1 MNKQIVTLDVQPY
14 FESFT
19 DNAWSIN
26 ALTNNEQEGYWEP
39 FFYLCIRKSLESFG
53 YNITVKKLEDIDKNK
68 PWFINLKVLG
78 HNWDREKSI
87 FADFPQE
94 WLTELIHGNAYL
106 IVNQEDEY
114 WTENLL
120 RLFYKHYRSNPI
132 IPINKIVI
140 ISGASLIHDVHTDYC
155 KKHNITEKV
164 KIIFSPH
171 MNVLFNEGDLH
182 FLIRPDQP
190 TKSKKYNTLNREWR
204 MHRPA
209 FVSMLAGLDILD
221 QGHVSLGAST
231 NLIKWVE
238 ENGGWKQYLYKEF
251 LNIKDV
257 AKKSVN
263 DPTFKLIFQGIEK
276 IHDKI
281 PICLDKDEFDT
292 NYARWEYTPVEY
304 MKDSYFHVCSATWFY
319 DWQELSPGWHE
330 KEWKPILIKQP
341 HIIKGRPG
349 MLKMLKRFGFL
360 TFDRWI
366 DESYDEI
373 EDDWDRLLAIAKET
387 ERLCNLS
394 TEQLDSMLIEMQP
407 TLDFNYQV
415 LINKKWDLFFF
426 GGELKNLL
434 YYL

>member
-140 ISGASLIHDVHTDYC
+140 ISGASLIHDVHIDYC

-171 MNVLFNEGDLH
+171 MNVLFNE
-182 FLIRPDQP
+182 
-190 TKSKKYNTLNREWR
+190 
-204 MHRPA
+204 
-209 FVSMLAGLDILD
+209 
-221 QGHVSLGAST
+221 
-231 NLIKWVE
+231 
-238 ENGGWKQYLYKEF
+238 
-251 LNIKDV
+251 
-257 AKKSVN
+257 
-263 DPTFKLIFQGIEK
+263 
-276 IHDKI
+276 
-281 PICLDKDEFDT
+281 
-292 NYARWEYTPVEY
+292 
-304 MKDSYFHVCSATWFY
+304 
-319 DWQELSPGWHE
+319 
-330 KEWKPILIKQP
+330 
-341 HIIKGRPG
+341 
-349 MLKMLKRFGFL
+349 
-360 TFDRWI
+360 
-366 DESYDEI
+366 
-373 EDDWDRLLAIAKET
+373 
-387 ERLCNLS
+387 
-394 TEQLDSMLIEMQP
+394 
-407 TLDFNYQV
+407 
-415 LINKKWDLFFF
+415 
-426 GGELKNLL
+426 
-434 YYL
+434 